1 MSAATSGEVA
11 LLSRAKSKEQCT
23 FYRMGHTID
32 PSPASAAPASTPA
45 APGQRLGS
53 LIGGIF
59 GLIYVEANAGAL
71 PDPGA
76 PALQI
81 AAGVAFA
88 GLVAL
93 LALARGSRPPVSP
106 EAGDGFGRR
115 YWLVVAGEVAAIFA
129 GFVVLH
135 GPAGL
140 PNAVVA
146 WVSVVVGVH
155 FLVLAAIWR
164 LRLFRYLGAAIA
176 LCGVAGLTAAGA
188 GAPAAVIATVG
199 GVLPGVLLLA
209 AAYRGTT
216 RAAQAAHRDAR
227 PVQHS

>member
-1 MSAATSGEVA
+1 M
-11 LLSRAKSKEQCT
+11 R
-23 FYRMGHTID
+23 HTID
-32 PSPASAAPASTPA
+32 SSLPSAAPASTPA

-59 GLIYVEANAGAL
+59 GFIYVEANADAL
-71 PDPGA
+71 PDPWA
-76 PALQI
+76 SALQI

-93 LALARGSRPPVSP
+93 MALARGSHPPVSQ
-106 EAGDGFGRR
+106 ETRDGFGRR

-129 GFVVLH
+129 GFIVLH

-155 FLVLAAIWR
+155 FLVLAIIWR
-164 LRLFRYLGAAIA
+164 LRLFRDLGAAIA
-176 LCGVAGLTAAGA
+176 LCGVAGLTAAVA
-188 GAPAAVIATVG
+188 GAPAAVIAAAG

-209 AAYRGTT
+209 AAYQGAT
-216 RAAQAAHRDAR
+216 RAAQAAHRDASPSSTTDR
-227 PVQHS
+227 SPV

>member
-1 MSAATSGEVA
+1 MVWGE
-11 LLSRAKSKEQCT
+11 
-23 FYRMGHTID
+23 
-32 PSPASAAPASTPA
+32 TPA
-45 APGQRLGS
+45 RSAMAVMVSAKPCSVNRS
-53 LIGGIF
+53 S
-59 GLIYVEANAGAL
+59 
-71 PDPGA
+71 
-76 PALQI
+76 
-81 AAGVAFA
+81 
-88 GLVAL
+88 
-93 LALARGSRPPVSP
+93 SRPPVSP
-106 EAGDGFGRR
+106 EARDGFGRR

-129 GFVVLH
+129 GSVVLR

-216 RAAQAAHRDAR
+216 RAAQAAHRDAS
-227 PVQHS
+227 PAQHS